1 MKKYKS
7 KTRQEVKDAGLE
19 GEELSKNEE
28 LLEELTTDLKK
39 VNVEWK
45 QILKR
50 DNLISKTK
58 KESSRNEKKGNRG
71 ISRDNKT

>member
-28 LLEELTTDLKK
+28 LLEELTDRFEESERRMEANAQKRQSDIENKKRKLKK
-39 VNVEWK
+39 WE
-45 QILKR
+45 KR
-50 DNLISKTK
+50 
-58 KESSRNEKKGNRG
+58 
-71 ISRDNKT
+71 